1 MAPADGTEG
10 LNQTASDIIGYISLS
25 CWVVV
30 MFPQIWLNY
39 QRKSG
44 EGVSTIMNIAWVIGD
59 LFNITGAIMQNL
71 VLSTILVG
79 SYYILVDVTLLSQTF
94 YYRIFYNA
102 HLVNKHSSESDDGG
116 EAAAV
121 HSALIE
127 NEQQGA
133 GNYQGYQPI
142 DGSDIDGLGTTAAL
156 VTENQPWHKRRHVQA
171 VIALFL
177 GLGAVGALVIV
188 VLKNHHETSPDVP
201 PGSPSPVKQI
211 IAQAMGTVSAIVYIM
226 SYVPQAIQNYQ
237 RKSVEGLSVWL
248 FILSLVGNS
257 TYALAILVVSLDPHY
272 LAPYVPWL
280 LGALVPC
287 IIHFVILYQFR
298 IYPSE

>member
-1 MAPADGTEG
+1 
-10 LNQTASDIIGYISLS
+10 SDIIGYISLS

-39 QRKSG
+39 RRKSG
-44 EGVSTIMNIAWVIGD
+44 EGVSTMMNIAWVVGD
-59 LFNITGAIMQNL
+59 LFNITGAVMQNL
-71 VLSTILVG
+71 VLSTILIG

-102 HLVNKHSSESDDGG
+102 HLRRVRRCTARSSATSM
-116 EAAAV
+116 
-121 HSALIE
+121 ALGLWITR
-127 NEQQGA
+127 GTSRLMA
-133 GNYQGYQPI
+133 RTPTDMIARSSVTCQP
-142 DGSDIDGLGTTAAL
+142 
-156 VTENQPWHKRRHVQA
+156 VV
-171 VIALFL
+171 ALFL
-177 GLGAVGALVIV
+177 GLLAVGGLVTV
-188 VLKNHHETSPDVP
+188 VVKNHHETAPGIPACGPVALSSRSSPRP
-201 PGSPSPVKQI
+201 
-211 IAQAMGTVSAIVYIM
+211 MGTVSAIVYIM

-237 RKSVEGLSVWL
+237 RKSVEGLSIWL
-248 FILSLVGNS
+248 FILSLIANV

-298 IYPSE
+298 IYPSQ